1 MSFFSGL
8 AGRAAGL
15 FSDSKGPWGVPPPKG
30 GRGGKGGGG
39 KGGGGD
45 EPPGPPPG
53 PWGSE
58 PRGGAPRGG
67 PSNVSSL
74 EDFLQRHRGKFG
86 GGGGNN
92 PFGVGGG
99 GRLPDRSIVGWALL
113 GFTALWIL
121 FTSFHLIGAEERG
134 VVTLFGRYHSTLTPG
149 ANMTLPAP
157 IARVQKVNVEEIRNV
172 DVGSA
177 SEETLMLT
185 GDQNIIDIAYRVTWS
200 IRDPEQFL
208 FELRTPEDT
217 IRQVA
222 ESSMRQIVA
231 QVTLNDA
238 IGPKRGQIES
248 LVREEIQQS
257 LDRYDSGVII
267 RNVSIRQ
274 ADPPQAVNEAFKD
287 VTAAQQDAESAINRA
302 NAYALQISQI
312 AQGEATSF
320 DKVYEQY
327 KLAPEVTRR
336 RLYYE
341 TMEGVLKNLDK
352 TIVEAPGVTPYLP
365 LDRIQRSQPTPA
377 EPATGGAR

>member
-15 FSDSKGPWGVPPPKG
+15 FSDSKGPWGAPPPKG
-30 GRGGKGGGG
+30 GRGAGKGG
-39 KGGGGD
+39 KGGGD
-45 EPPGPPPG
+45 EPPGPTPG

-58 PRGGAPRGG
+58 PRGGKPAGG
-67 PSNVSSL
+67 ATNVSSL

-86 GGGGNN
+86 GGGGGGS
-92 PFGVGGG
+92 PFGGGG
-99 GRLPDRSIVGWALL
+99 GRLPDRSLIRWVVL
-113 GFTALWIL
+113 GFVALWLL
-121 FTSFHLIGAEERG
+121 FTSFHLISPGERG
-134 VVTLFGRYHSTLTPG
+134 VVTLFGRYYATLSPG

-157 IARVQKVNVEEIRNV
+157 LARVQKVNVEEIRNV
-172 DVGSA
+172 DVGTA

-217 IRQVA
+217 IKQVA

-238 IGPKRGQIES
+238 IGPKRGEIEA
-248 LVREEIQQS
+248 LVREEIQQT
-257 LDRYDSGVII
+257 LDRYDSGVSI

-287 VTAAQQDAESAINRA
+287 VTAAQQDAESEINKA
-302 NAYALQISQI
+302 NAYSLQLRQL
-312 AQGEATSF
+312 AQGEATAF

-327 KLAPEVTRR
+327 RLAPEVTRR
-336 RLYYE
+336 RMYYE
-341 TMEGVLKNLDK
+341 TMEGVLRNIDK
-352 TIVEAPGVTPYLP
+352 TIVETPGVTPYLP
-365 LDRIQRSQPTPA
+365 LDRLPRGQSAPA
-377 EPATGGAR
+377 EPTQGAGR